1 MNKKKY
7 KKKAIKEKD
16 QVSETEEVPDGKVQ
30 QTLLP
35 DYIGTESEGGDY
47 VNHAAEEVDPVQ
59 RDIAQQSAPVGL
71 LGDFPVDVDWSQMA
85 VDKSKKRLYDDKRP
99 TQTSQIHN

>member
-1 MNKKKY
+1 MKKY

-47 VNHAAEEVDPVQ
+47 VNHAAEEVDPV
-59 RDIAQQSAPVGL
+59 RAKPLPLWPFGGG
-71 LGDFPVDVDWSQMA
+71 GDA
-85 VDKSKKRLYDDKRP
+85 A
-99 TQTSQIHN
+99 